1 MDILNELGVDE
12 NRLTE
17 IVKIHD
23 ESIRWMYENKKE
35 IQELYAG
42 KFIAIYNNEVI
53 ANHVNKT
60 ILFNKLKEKYSP
72 QEVEEIFID
81 FINPKGYILIL

>member
-1 MDILNELGVDE
+1 MGILNELGVDE

-23 ESIRWMYENKKE
+23 ESIKWLHENKKE
-35 IQELYAG
+35 IQDLYAG
-42 KFIAIYNNEVI
+42 KFIAIYCNEVVADDADRI
-53 ANHVNKT
+53 SLFKT
-60 ILFNKLKEKYSP
+60 LKERYS
-72 QEVEEIFID
+72 EKKIEEIFID

>member
-1 MDILNELGVDE
+1 MGILNELGVDE

-23 ESIRWMYENKKE
+23 ESIKWMYENQNE

-42 KFIAIYNNEVI
+42 KFIAIYNNEVV
-53 ANHVNKT
+53 ADDVDRTN
-60 ILFNKLKEKYSP
+60 LFNTLKEKYS
-72 QEVEEIFID
+72 EKELEEIFID
-81 FINPKGYILIL
+81 FINPKGYFLIL